1 MSTDSLLGVVDAT
14 PAVPSRPMKTR
25 AKLLATLLASSVFAT
40 AAVARDQHVGK
51 SPWGPQDEIGTLNMM
66 TPASR
71 AAIMARIDGRRVYD
85 LSVDYYNGMPSWS
98 LLGDPTFQLWM
109 THTPRGTA
117 VDDPMRVGAQQNK
130 LVSYTGDAISMYTH
144 TGTHIDTLNHFGL
157 HGEIYN
163 GFTADQ
169 HLGDQGWKKGG
180 AEKFP
185 PIISRGVLIDVAGAK
200 GVSVLPPSYQITPSD
215 LAQALAKQG
224 TKLQRGDTVMV
235 RTGKMTQFRDAT
247 TYLANPPGLSLAGAK
262 WLVEQH
268 GAMVIGGDN
277 LSLEGFP
284 VVEKDSWIPV
294 HSYLLAEAGVP
305 IMEVVNLEE
314 LARDRVHEFAF
325 VGASLKLR
333 GASGS
338 PMRPL
343 AFPVR

>member
-1 MSTDSLLGVVDAT
+1 MSSTFSFPKPGSL
-14 PAVPSRPMKTR
+14 PR
-25 AKLLATLLASSVFAT
+25 TLIAIVLTAGLVGT
-40 AAVARDQHVGK
+40 AALARTKPQTVGK
-51 SPWGPQDEIGTLNMM
+51 SPWGAGDEIGSLNMM
-66 TPASR
+66 TAESQ
-71 AAIMARIDGRRVYD
+71 AAILRRVDGRKAYD
-85 LSVDYYNGMPSWS
+85 LSVEYYNGMPSWS
-98 LLGDPTFQLWM
+98 AIGDPTFQMWL

-117 VDDPMRVGAQQNK
+117 VDDPLKVGSRQNK
-130 LVSYTGDAISMYTH
+130 LVSYTGDAVTMYTH

-163 GFTADQ
+163 GYRADE
-169 HLGDQGWKKGG
+169 HLGDQGWHKGG

-200 GVSVLPPSYQITPSD
+200 GVSVLPPSYQITPAD
-215 LAQALAKQG
+215 LAGALAAQG
-224 TKLQRGDTVMV
+224 TTLRRGDTVMI
-235 RTGKMTQFRDAT
+235 RTGKMTLFSDAKA
-247 TYLANPPGLSLAGAK
+247 YLADPPGLSLAGAK

-284 VVEKDSWIPV
+284 VVEKDNWIPV
-294 HSYLLAEAGVP
+294 HSYLLAERGVP

-314 LARDRVHEFAF
+314 VARDRVYEFAF
-325 VGASLKLR
+325 IGASLKLR

-343 AFPVR
+343 ALPLR

>member
-1 MSTDSLLGVVDAT
+1 MTTIKHTLL
-14 PAVPSRPMKTR
+14 PAVIG
-25 AKLLATLLASSVFAT
+25 ASVFA
-40 AAVARDQHVGK
+40 AVAVARTPSLVGS
-51 SPWGPQDEIGTLNMM
+51 SPWGKHDEIGTLNMM
-66 TPASR
+66 TAASR
-71 AAIMARIDGRRVYD
+71 TQILRRIDGAKVYD
-85 LSVDYYNGMPSWS
+85 LSVEYYNGMPSWS
-98 LLGDPTFQLWM
+98 ALGDPLYQYWL

-117 VDDPMRVGAQQNK
+117 VDDPMKVGAQQNQ

-163 GFTADQ
+163 GFDADE
-169 HLGDQGWKKGG
+169 HLGDKGWTKGG

-200 GVSVLPPSYQITPSD
+200 GVRVLPASYQITPAD
-215 LAQALAKQG
+215 LMAALKRQR
-224 TKLQRGDTVMV
+224 TTLRRGDTVFV
-235 RTGKMTQFRDAT
+235 RTGKMTQFERPAE
-247 TYLANPPGLSLAGAK
+247 YLANTPGLSLAGAK
-262 WLVEQH
+262 FLVETH
-268 GAMVIGGDN
+268 GAMVIGSDN

-284 VVEKDSWIPV
+284 VAEKDNWIPV
-294 HSYLLAEAGVP
+294 HSYLLAEQGVP

-314 LARDRVHEFAF
+314 LARDRLYEFAF